1 MNAPRLP
8 AEARGRLLALLY
20 PRRCPFCDALLGPDA
35 REGAVCPA
43 CAAEEQRLAHT
54 PPRLP
59 ATEHAFYAL
68 SSASAAY
75 YYTGAVRRAILLCKR
90 GARPWYARELADRMA
105 VRIWGALPAK
115 RPGGRPHTTLPTGI
129 PLYHCI
135 VPVPPH
141 QAWPG
146 MPGLPLLLA
155 RRLGAVLGVPVV
167 RALRTRRGAAQ
178 KGLGRAG
185 RMRNARR
192 AYACRPGTDLSGK
205 RVLLVDDIITT
216 GATASACALAL
227 LQAGASDVAAAAI
240 AAVEELPRQQ
250 RIATEKHT

>member
-1 MNAPRLP
+1 MSALRLP
-8 AEARGRLLALLY
+8 AGTPGRLLALLY
-20 PRRCPFCDALLGPDA
+20 PRRCPFCDTLLGHDA
-35 REGAVCPA
+35 REGALCPV
-43 CAAEEQRLAHT
+43 CAAEEQRLAHI

-68 SSASAAY
+68 SSALAAY
-75 YYTGAVRRAILLCKR
+75 YYTGAVRHAILLCKR
-90 GARPWYARELADRMA
+90 GAHPWYARELADRMA
-105 VRIWGALPAK
+105 VRIWGALPA
-115 RPGGRPHTTLPTGI
+115 RCPGGRPQNLWPPGL

-141 QAWPG
+141 QPWPG

-167 RALRTRRGAAQ
+167 QALYTRRGAAQ
-178 KGLGRAG
+178 KQLGRAG
-185 RMRNARR
+185 RMQNARN

-227 LQAGASDVAAAAI
+227 LQAGASDVTAAAI
-240 AAVEELPRQQ
+240 AAVEELPKQQ
-250 RIATEKHT
+250 RIATEKHA

>member
-1 MNAPRLP
+1 MSTKTKTTAWRDVRAKRPVDASAVSEHVARMEDEERAYRL
-8 AEARGRLLALLY
+8 
-20 PRRCPFCDALLGPDA
+20 
-35 REGAVCPA
+35 REIR
-43 CAAEEQRLAHT
+43 EEQGVT
-54 PPRLP
+54 Q
-59 ATEHAFYAL
+59 
-68 SSASAAY
+68 
-75 YYTGAVRRAILLCKR
+75 K
-90 GARPWYARELADRMA
+90 ELADRMA
-105 VRIWGALPAK
+105 VRLWGAQPAA
-115 RPGGRPHTTLPTGI
+115 RPGERPQAALPTGI

-167 RALRTRRGAAQ
+167 QALRTRRSAAQ
-178 KGLGRAG
+178 KQLGRAG
-185 RMRNARR
+185 RMQNAKN

-227 LQAGASDVAAAAI
+227 LQAGASDVTAAAI

-250 RIATEKHT
+250 RIDTEKHT

>member
-1 MNAPRLP
+1 MSALRLP
-8 AEARGRLLALLY
+8 AGTPGRLLALLY
-20 PRRCPFCDALLGPDA
+20 PRRCPFCDTLLGHDA
-35 REGAVCPA
+35 REGALCPV
-43 CAAEEQRLAHT
+43 CAAEEQRLAHI

-68 SSASAAY
+68 SSALAAY

-90 GARPWYARELADRMA
+90 GAHPWYARELADRMA
-105 VRIWGALPAK
+105 VRIWGALPA
-115 RPGGRPHTTLPTGI
+115 RCPGGRPQNLWPPGL

-141 QAWPG
+141 QPWPG

-155 RRLGAVLGVPVV
+155 RRLSAVLGVPVV
-167 RALRTRRGAAQ
+167 QALYTRRGAAQ
-178 KGLGRAG
+178 KQLGRAG
-185 RMRNARR
+185 RMQNARN

-227 LQAGASDVAAAAI
+227 LQAGASDVTAAAI
-240 AAVEELPRQQ
+240 AAVEELPKQQ
-250 RIATEKHT
+250 RIATEKHA